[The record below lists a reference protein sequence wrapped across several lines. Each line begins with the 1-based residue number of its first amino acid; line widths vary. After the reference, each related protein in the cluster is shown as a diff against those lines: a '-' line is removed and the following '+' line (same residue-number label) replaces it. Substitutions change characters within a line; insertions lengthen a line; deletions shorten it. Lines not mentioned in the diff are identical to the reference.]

1 MFEFFEVYCCRLF
14 YMLLPGF
21 VHLNFWFTLFESVL
35 IRFLLVKDL
44 FISH

>member
-1 MFEFFEVYCCRLF
+1 MFQFFEVHCFMLF
-14 YMLLPGF
+14 YVLLPGF

-44 FISH
+44 IISH